1 MRIVLASRSPRR
13 LDLLERIGI
22 FPEVVP
28 ANIDEAQRANES
40 ATHYVQRLS
49 QEKVQKIADELGVTS
64 DVVFLGAD
72 TCVELDGVV
81 HDQPQDREA
90 ARRTLSILSG
100 RTHQVHTAVTC
111 LSQKGSTTIIDT
123 ARVTMVPI
131 STHLMEWYL
140 DTGESY
146 GKAGA
151 YGMQGFGGVL
161 VERVQGSMSTVI
173 GLPLAP
179 TAHLL
184 RVLGAVCPDL
194 RDIPRREP

>member
-1 MRIVLASRSPRR
+1 MRVVLASRSPRR
-13 LDLLERIGI
+13 LELLERIGI
-22 FPEVVP
+22 FPEVMP
-28 ANIDEAQRANES
+28 ANIDETQHAHEP
-40 ATHYVQRLS
+40 ATKYVQRLS
-49 QEKVQKIADELGVTS
+49 QEKVQRIADELGVAGG
-64 DVVFLGAD
+64 VVFLGAD

-81 HDQPQDREA
+81 HDQPADREA

-111 LSQKGSTTIIDT
+111 LSEKGRTTIIDT

-140 DTGESY
+140 DTGESF

-184 RVLGAVCPDL
+184 RVLGAVRP
-194 RDIPRREP
+194 E

>member
-1 MRIVLASRSPRR
+1 MRIILASRSPRR
-13 LDLLERIGI
+13 LDLLQRIG
-22 FPEVVP
+22 FSPEVMP
-28 ANIDEAQRANES
+28 ANIDETQHANEP
-40 ATHYVQRLS
+40 AIKYVQRLS
-49 QEKVQKIADELGVTS
+49 QEKVQKIADELGMTGG
-64 DVVFLGAD
+64 VVFLGAD

-81 HDQPQDREA
+81 HDQPADREA
-90 ARRTLSILSG
+90 ARRTLGILSG

-111 LSQKGSTTIIDT
+111 LSEKGSTTIIDT

-140 DTGESY
+140 DTGESF

-179 TAHLL
+179 TARLL
-184 RVLGAVCPDL
+184 RILS
-194 RDIPRREP
+194 